1 MLLSDINAEN
11 FPNQTHPQFRTMCHY
26 LKQYFI
32 EMNCIVIILPNELN
46 QLFSEGKQFLR
57 L

>member
-11 FPNQTHPQFRTMCHY
+11 FPNQTHPQLQTMCHY
-26 LKQYFI
+26 LKLYFI
-32 EMNCIVIILPNELN
+32 EMNGIDIILPNELN